1 LHSVRELER
10 ETPVVAAMQ
19 DTQPSE
25 KAVTLVE
32 LVQRARNSTAQERT
46 WLATLV
52 NQRLKKIGALPE
64 PEKLVEFLLEQ
75 LEEGSLMELRDK
87 QGWTCHAA
95 AVEAVIEMGYPH
107 ALALQP
113 DDVEFLNAEKLKRPT
128 RLWPLTIAAGLG
140 LTASVALALLGV
152 ASARRTGVDVATA
165 GLSAAGFLGLLLSHP
180 RSTARRMLELG
191 GALGSAVLSAAAL
204 FGGPS
209 LFHSVDAMLALAVAS
224 FSSVVLS
231 FIEGRLQP
239 R

>member
-1 LHSVRELER
+1 
-10 ETPVVAAMQ
+10 VAAVQ
-19 DTQPSE
+19 ETQPSE

-32 LVQRARNSTAQERT
+32 LVQRARNSTAQEQI

-52 NQRLKKIGALPE
+52 NQRLKKIAALPE

-75 LEEGSLMELRDK
+75 LEERSLMELRDK

-95 AVEAVIEMGYPH
+95 AVEAIIEMGYPH
-107 ALALQP
+107 ALALEPQ
-113 DDVEFLNAEKLKRPT
+113 DVEFLNAEKLKRPT
-128 RLWPLTIAAGLG
+128 RLWPLTIASGLG
-140 LTASVALALLGV
+140 LTASVALGLLGV
-152 ASARRTGVDVATA
+152 ASTRRTGVDVAAA
-165 GLSAAGFLGLLLSHP
+165 GLSAAGFLGLMLSHP
-180 RSTARRMLELG
+180 RSGARRLLELG
-191 GALGSAVLSAAAL
+191 GLLGSGLLATAAL
-204 FGGPS
+204 VGGTS